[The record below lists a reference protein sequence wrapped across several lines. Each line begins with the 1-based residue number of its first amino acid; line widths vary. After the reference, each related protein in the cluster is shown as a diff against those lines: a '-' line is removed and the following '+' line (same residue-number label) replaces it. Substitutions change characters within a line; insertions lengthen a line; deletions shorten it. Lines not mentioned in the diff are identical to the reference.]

1 MSKINF
7 NYHTHSLLCDGRS
20 GMDEMVET
28 AIEKGFDTLGFSGH
42 CYTAY
47 DTSYC
52 MSPEDTEK
60 YNAEITHLQE
70 KYAGKIDIIRGIEQD
85 FGSDEPV
92 SEYDYVIGS
101 VHAMFPYADTDSD
114 DNYHGYD
121 RSRYFY
127 VDWDYEEIE
136 KAVNGYFGG
145 DPYAFC
151 EHYYEMVS
159 ILPQVTGCNI
169 IGHFDLLTKFSD
181 QHNWFDENH
190 PRYIAA
196 AEKALTSLVA
206 KNMIFEINTGA
217 IAKKLRTVPYPAP
230 WMLRRIAEL
239 GGHIMI
245 NSDCH
250 YKDMLD
256 CWFDEA
262 AELAISCGFTSIKKI
277 TPQGISDYPL

>member
-20 GMDEMVET
+20 SMEEMVGT

-101 VHAMFPYADTDSD
+101 VHAMFPYADADSD
-114 DNYHGYD
+114 DNFHGYD

-136 KAVNGYFGG
+136 
-145 DPYAFC
+145 
-151 EHYYEMVS
+151 
-159 ILPQVTGCNI
+159 ILI
-169 IGHFDLLTKFSD
+169 
-181 QHNWFDENH
+181 
-190 PRYIAA
+190 
-196 AEKALTSLVA
+196 TSFYNV
-206 KNMIFEINTGA
+206 
-217 IAKKLRTVPYPAP
+217 
-230 WMLRRIAEL
+230 
-239 GGHIMI
+239 
-245 NSDCH
+245 
-250 YKDMLD
+250 
-256 CWFDEA
+256 
-262 AELAISCGFTSIKKI
+262 
-277 TPQGISDYPL
+277 